1 MVIVASHLHKLR
13 LIQVVEV
20 GVLKSH
26 PARDS
31 LIGFQSNHLLKEV
44 DGRLIHILH
53 MLTHWYAS
61 PLWETG
67 FKIVVFQSF
76 WPVMLIRGTLN
87 GKNFED
93 LVDFGVSDKKSF
105 PLSHLSENATYAP
118 NINWGRIL
126 LGA

>member
-44 DGRLIHILH
+44 DGGLIHILH

-61 PLWETG
+61 PFWETG
-67 FKIVVFQSF
+67 FKIVVFQGF
-76 WPVMLIRGTLN
+76 WPVMLIWGTLN

-93 LVDFGVSDKKSF
+93 LIDFRVSYKKCFSLGHF
-105 PLSHLSENATYAP
+105 CENTADAP
-118 NINWGRIL
+118 NINRGRIL
-126 LGA
+126 FSA